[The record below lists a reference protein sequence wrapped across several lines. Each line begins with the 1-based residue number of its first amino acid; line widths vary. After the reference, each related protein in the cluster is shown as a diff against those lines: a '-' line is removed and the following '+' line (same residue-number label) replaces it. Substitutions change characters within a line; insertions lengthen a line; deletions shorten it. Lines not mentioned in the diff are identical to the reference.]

1 MKNCFK
7 DWSQSKA
14 SSNAHADVSSVTM
27 GLHFSLESYF
37 LHPYHVCEQQ
47 RLERELAVTLNGK
60 AVFGPL
66 GFCGSGE
73 KCFLFSGFWG
83 ALVII
88 FKDLGSKLIVLGN

>member
-60 AVFGPL
+60 AVFGPP
-66 GFCGSGE
+66 GVSWIWGE
-73 KCFLFSGFWG
+73 MLF
-83 ALVII
+83 I